1 MKDRMRARYR
11 MGWLPLGLLTLALA
25 GFRAQADAASPM
37 PEIATRDGRHALMV
51 DGAPFLILGAQVNN
65 SSAWPAMMDKV
76 WPAIDDIHANTVLV
90 PIAWEQVEPTEGH
103 FDFSY
108 LDSLL
113 AQVRA
118 RNLRLVLL
126 WFATWKN
133 NSPSYAPEWVKLN
146 NTRFP
151 RLIDASG
158 RQLDSLS
165 PHAPATLQAD
175 KKAFVQFMRHLR
187 EADPQ
192 HTVILVQ
199 VENEAGTY
207 GSPRDFSSAAQ
218 KLFTARVPAEI
229 VRALG
234 KREGTWQQ
242 VFGADADEYF
252 HAYSVAHF
260 INEVAAAGKSEFP
273 LPMYANAALRDPFNP
288 GKAGQYESGGPTDN
302 VIGVYK
308 AAAPALDLVAPDIYM
323 PDSERYTRVL
333 DLYHRADNP
342 LFVAETGNDAPYA
355 RYVFAALG
363 HQAIGFAPFGIDYT
377 GYSNYPLGAKVVNRE
392 AIEPFARIYQLL
404 APLSREIAALNFQG
418 RAWGVSEN
426 PKEPQVQLDLS
437 PGWRATVSYGLPQF
451 GMDPP
456 KGNPTPIGGAFIAQL
471 SPNEFLVT
479 GCHARVSLLSS
490 TRAHVARVEEG
501 VYREGAWQFLRVWN
515 GDQIDSGL
523 NLTSCPATLRVRF
536 AEYR

>member
-1 MKDRMRARYR
+1 
-11 MGWLPLGLLTLALA
+11 
-25 GFRAQADAASPM
+25 
-37 PEIATRDGRHALMV
+37 
-51 DGAPFLILGAQVNN
+51 
-65 SSAWPAMMDKV
+65 
-76 WPAIDDIHANTVLV
+76 VLV

-113 AQVRA
+113 AQARA

-151 RLIDASG
+151 RLVDASG

-218 KLFTARVPAEI
+218 KLFTARVPSTI

-252 HAYSVAHF
+252 HAYSVARF
-260 INEVAAAGKSEFP
+260 VNEVAAAGKGEFP

-323 PDSERYTRVL
+323 PDYERYTRVL

-342 LFVAETGNDAPYA
+342 LFVAETGNDTPYA

-404 APLSREIAALNFQG
+404 APLSREIAALSFQG
-418 RAWGVSEN
+418 KVWGVSEN
-426 PKEPQVQLDLS
+426 PKEPQAQLELS
-437 PGWRATVSYGLPQF
+437 SGWRATVSYGLPQF

-456 KGNPTPIGGAFIAQL
+456 KGNPTPIGGALIAQL

-479 GCHARVSLLSS
+479 GCHARVSLVSS
-490 TRAHVARVEEG
+490 GEPRKHVARVEEG
-501 VYREGAWQFLRVWN
+501 VYRDGAWEFLRVWN
-515 GDQIDSGL
+515 GDQVDSGL
-523 NLTSCPATLRVRF
+523 NFTACPAVLHVRF